1 MTEPDEQQSE
11 THWRREIEER
21 PERPADLI
29 SEAVGLAV
37 AEAISRGHFQEVL
50 RARGWALVHVGDGT
64 CPAAP
69 VEWLHDGL
77 DMTLE
82 GWIDPIGRLEELW
95 QAAWLAGN
103 QAGRAGT

>member
-1 MTEPDEQQSE
+1 VTVATDEQTE
-11 THWRREIEER
+11 AHWRREIEER
-21 PERPADLI
+21 PERQADLI

-37 AEAISRGHFQEVL
+37 AEAISRGQFQEFL
-50 RARGWALVHVGDGT
+50 RSHGWALVHVGDGS
-64 CPAAP
+64 CPPAP

-95 QAAWLAGN
+95 RQAFTAGN
-103 QAGRAGT
+103 QAGRAS